1 MIYFSFKTYILTSI
15 MWPFLLF
22 NKRLPWTPERVGL
35 SGFEPAPPALVPD
48 APTLAAIAGPVC
60 WC

>member
-1 MIYFSFKTYILTSI
+1 
-15 MWPFLLF
+15 MWPFLLV